1 MPFYQNQRKCQSQL
15 ESMANE
21 DASINSLNQRKP
33 RTEQT
38 RKQQNEHTRNKE
50 VPSKECH
57 KFGCKHGN
65 KKCYAKGKRCNKCQ
79 KLNHFARVCRSKPD
93 TRKGVHL
100 LEEEDSD
107 DELFVGCIVSIN
119 TVELSGG
126 HDELTVQTNMQSCQ
140 VSVRGWCKM

>member
-1 MPFYQNQRKCQSQL
+1 MKCQTQL

-57 KFGCKHGN
+57 KFDVNMATRNVTQKESDVTS
-65 KKCYAKGKRCNKCQ
+65 AK
-79 KLNHFARVCRSKPD
+79 S
-93 TRKGVHL
+93 
-100 LEEEDSD
+100 
-107 DELFVGCIVSIN
+107 
-119 TVELSGG
+119 
-126 HDELTVQTNMQSCQ
+126 
-140 VSVRGWCKM
+140 